1 MRTYTEKNGYR
12 WIAVVDS
19 HAATELLKWGTKSL
33 VIVSTPS
40 KPKWSKYVGFS
51 YQVYLKI

>member
-1 MRTYTEKNGYR
+1 MHTYTEKNGYR

-19 HAATELLKWGTKSL
+19 HTANELLKYGTASL
-33 VIVSTPS
+33 VIVATPS
-40 KPKWSKYVGFS
+40 QPKWAKYVGFS